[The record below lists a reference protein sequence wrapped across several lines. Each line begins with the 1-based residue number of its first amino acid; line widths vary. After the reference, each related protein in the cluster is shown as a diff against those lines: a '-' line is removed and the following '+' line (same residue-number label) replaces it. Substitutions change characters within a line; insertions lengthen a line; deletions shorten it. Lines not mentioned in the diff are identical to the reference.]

1 MRLFHGGVP
10 GLRPGD
16 LIVPGER
23 HYVDGC
29 AVCEAK
35 RRGETYRVA
44 GGAVD
49 PVNAH
54 EDRVYMTDDRAY
66 ARFYASKYPTG
77 DLYGVEPVGE
87 VQESSEDPFPTWHAA
102 SARVV
107 SVLERAVRLTPA
119 QRRTLLNRWRRADER
134 DGPLVAAVRLPVPS
148 WEVGKRF
155 G

>member
-1 MRLFHGGVP
+1 MSGLWHGGKP
-10 GLRPGD
+10 GLRVGD
-16 LIVPGER
+16 VVVPGER

-35 RRGETYRVA
+35 RRGETYRLEN

-66 ARFYASKYPTG
+66 GRFYASKYPVG
-77 DLYGVEPVGE
+77 DLYRVEPVGE
-87 VQESSEDPFPTWHAA
+87 LMESTEDPFPTWHAP

-107 SVLERAVRLTPA
+107 SVAERAVRLTPA
-119 QRRTLLNRWRRADER
+119 QRRTLLNRWRRAD
-134 DGPLVAAVRLPVPS
+134 GPLVAAVDIPRVA